1 MSLEF
6 YRKAHEARASS
17 IEGWKT
23 MNKNDLVNKY
33 IEVEDN
39 AELADAY
46 MSAILCR
53 YWGVIASFRKNS
65 FRSIHDETIYYDW
78 LTYAVMRAIDKRR
91 WKDPQNKLYNDSN
104 GPDKVINRCLK
115 CARLGWYQQA
125 NRPGKKA
132 NHATESI
139 EQAADNGFLN
149 EDKESSEKISS
160 VAVKDLVE
168 RFMKRGEYVSAFA
181 VSGIVTRDV
190 FDTTVED
197 GKKYLSF
204 NKKRLVK
211 YLYNLSEDDCEDF
224 SEYFNIPLDE
234 ATHAKDDIAMLSRAR
249 LHTAVRR
256 SLTNIKRAYLED

>member
-53 YWGVIASFRKNS
+53 YWGIIASFRKNS

-91 WKDPQNKLYNDSN
+91 WKDPQNKLYNDPN

-115 CARLGWYQQA
+115 CARLGWYQQS

-149 EDKESSEKISS
+149 EDKESAENISNVS
-160 VAVKDLVE
+160 V
-168 RFMKRGEYVSAFA
+168 
-181 VSGIVTRDV
+181 
-190 FDTTVED
+190 
-197 GKKYLSF
+197 
-204 NKKRLVK
+204 
-211 YLYNLSEDDCEDF
+211 
-224 SEYFNIPLDE
+224 
-234 ATHAKDDIAMLSRAR
+234 
-249 LHTAVRR
+249 
-256 SLTNIKRAYLED
+256 